1 MTDENATIGQPAGP
15 ASQPAGVAPSRRGFA
30 AGLWASIPVWL
41 AVVPFGVVFGTIAVE
56 AGFSLTETMAY
67 TVIVTAGA
75 SQLAAL
81 SVLED
86 GGPVMVA
93 ILTGAVVNLRMAMYS
108 AALAVKWQGA
118 GMLWR
123 VPAAFFLHD
132 QAFAVSMARYARQD
146 EPLTDR
152 LGFYFGVGVSTT
164 SVWILATLGGAL
176 IGEGLPDRWG
186 LEFAVPACF
195 LAITAPLIRG
205 TANVAA
211 ALTAAVLAVAL
222 AGLPHSLGLVAASA
236 AGIAVGM
243 AVEARRQRAVS

>member
-1 MTDENATIGQPAGP
+1 MSFEDVHPSAAAPVAATAQ
-15 ASQPAGVAPSRRGFA
+15 SPSRRGFV
-30 AGLWASIPVWL
+30 AGLWASIPVYM
-41 AVVPFGVVFGTIAVE
+41 AVIPFGVIFGTIAVE
-56 AGFSLTETMAY
+56 AGFSLAETMAY
-67 TVIVTAGA
+67 TIIVTAGA

-81 SVLED
+81 SVLEE
-86 GGPVMVA
+86 GGPVLVA

-108 AALAVKWQGA
+108 AALAVHWQGA
-118 GMLWR
+118 AMLWR

-132 QAFAVSMARYARQD
+132 QAFAVSMARYARKD
-146 EPLTDR
+146 EPLADR

-164 SVWILATLGGAL
+164 SVWILATLAGAL
-176 IGEGLPDRWG
+176 IGSGLPDSWG

-211 ALTAAVLAVAL
+211 AATSALLAVLL
-222 AGLPHSLGLVAASA
+222 AGLPHGFGLIAAAA

-243 AVEARRQRAVS
+243 AVAGRIEARSP

>member
-1 MTDENATIGQPAGP
+1 MSLEHSHPSVATTA
-15 ASQPAGVAPSRRGFA
+15 AEERRAPGRRGFV
-30 AGLWASIPVWL
+30 AGLWASVPVYM
-41 AVVPFGVVFGTIAVE
+41 AVIPFGVIFGTIAVE
-56 AGFSLTETMAY
+56 AGFSLWETMAY
-67 TVIVTAGA
+67 TIIVTAGA

-81 SVLED
+81 SVLEE
-86 GGPVMVA
+86 GGPVLVA

-108 AALAVKWQGA
+108 AALAVHWQGTA
-118 GMLWR
+118 MLWR

-132 QAFAVSMARYARQD
+132 QAFAVSMARYARKD
-146 EPLTDR
+146 EPLADR

-164 SVWILATLGGAL
+164 SVWILSTLAGAL
-176 IGEGLPDRWG
+176 IGSGLPDSWG

-211 ALTAAVLAVAL
+211 AGTAAVLAVLL
-222 AGLPHSLGLVAASA
+222 AGLPHGFGLIIASG

-243 AVEARRQRAVS
+243 SVAARLEARAS